1 MKLSN
6 TNEFLKIS
14 TLEEVDDNYGGV
26 KQEPKEELSL
36 FGKLCLIQ
44 IDHKNKRTY
53 QVKTRSNKELEKLRN
68 KKLMISTKDR
78 NYLIQEMIINRK
90 LTIMKCYDCED
101 TKDDL

>member
-14 TLEEVDDNYGGV
+14 TIEETDDSHGGV
-26 KQEPKEELSL
+26 KQQPKEELSL
-36 FGKLCLIQ
+36 FGKLSLIQ

-53 QVKTRSNKELEKLRN
+53 QVKTRSNKQLEKLRN
-68 KKLMISTKDR
+68 KKLMITAAER

-90 LTIMKCYDCED
+90 LTTIKCHDYNNP
-101 TKDDL
+101 KDDL